1 MSSGNC
7 TEYSLTDLKKVLII
21 TYYWP
26 PAGGSG
32 VQRWLKFVKYFS
44 KFGIEPVVYTPE
56 NPEMMARDITLLKDI
71 PQGITVIKRKI
82 LEPYSIYKILTGKK
96 GESIR
101 PGFIAGSKDKSSGT
115 LKERVSLFIR
125 SNLFI
130 PDPKCLWISPSV
142 RFLKKYLRKNPVDL
156 IVSTGPPHSMHL
168 IARRLAKKTTTPWIA
183 DFRDPW
189 TGMYTFKNML
199 NTSLA
204 TRIHKKL
211 ERAVIREA
219 DAVVTVTNGMKAEI
233 EELSPKRIVVI
244 TNGFDADDYKDISA
258 EQETK
263 FSITYTGLFVKD
275 RNPSVLWK
283 VLGEKAARDRRF
295 SEELRIKIIGYTDK
309 CVPEDI
315 LNNGLEKNLYVKNY
329 VSHPEAVRQQQ
340 SARVLLLAGGQQP
353 EATAI
358 LTGKF
363 FEYLATGNRILAFGP
378 KGGDMDNALIECGA
392 GEMFE
397 YYDYKGAK
405 EWIDREYERYL
416 AGTAQEKPSDIEKY
430 SREKLCKKM
439 SELIEETILNKRKL

>member
-1 MSSGNC
+1 M
-7 TEYSLTDLKKVLII
+7 
-21 TYYWP
+21 
-26 PAGGSG
+26 
-32 VQRWLKFVKYFS
+32 QRWLKFVKYFS
-44 KFGIEPVVYTPE
+44 KFGIEPVVYTPD
-56 NPEMMARDITLLKDI
+56 NPEMMARDITLLNDI

-82 LEPYSIYKILTGKK
+82 LEPYGIYKILTGKK
-96 GESIR
+96 GEGIK
-101 PGFIAGSKDKSSGT
+101 PGFIAGGGDKGDGT

-142 RFLKKYLRKNPVDL
+142 RFLKKYLKENPVDL

-168 IARRLAKKTTTPWIA
+168 IARQVAKITATPWIA

-211 ERAVIREA
+211 ERAVISEA
-219 DAVVTVTNGMKAEI
+219 DAVVTVTKGMKAEL
-233 EELSPKRIVVI
+233 EQLTPKRIVVI
-244 TNGFDADDYKDISA
+244 TNGFDPDDYKEISTG
-258 EQETK
+258 QDTK
-263 FSITYTGLFVKD
+263 FSITYTGLFVRD
-275 RNPSVLWK
+275 RNPSVLWR
-283 VLGEKAARDRRF
+283 VLGEKAAGDERF
-295 SEELRIKIIGYTDK
+295 SKELQIKIIGHTDK
-309 CVPEDI
+309 CIPDDI
-315 LNNGLEKNLYVKNY
+315 LSNGLEKNLYVKDY

-378 KGGDMDNALIECGA
+378 KGGDMDEALIECGA

-397 YYDYKGAK
+397 YDDYKGAK
-405 EWIDREYERYL
+405 VWIESEYEKYL
-416 AGTAQEKPSDIEKY
+416 DGASGRKPSNIEKY
-430 SREKLCKKM
+430 SREKLCEKM